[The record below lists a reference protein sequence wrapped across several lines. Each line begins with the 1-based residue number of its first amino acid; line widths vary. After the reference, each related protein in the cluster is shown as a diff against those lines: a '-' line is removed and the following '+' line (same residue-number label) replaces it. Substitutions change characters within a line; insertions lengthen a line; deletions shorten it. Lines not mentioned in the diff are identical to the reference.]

1 MYYTQFCARQKDRI
15 GILRVLAILASC
27 KDDRAY
33 EDPFLHSLIAL
44 LIPMNDEFANEDFCT
59 GLFDEFLFAG
69 LTRDNVTRH
78 MLKLLW
84 YVHSR
89 LPVLRLK
96 TLMKALQPTT
106 QHHENVHKLYEN
118 LQGRIGNTIQ
128 EHPPEQMDID
138 FDSPLKNVPTPGPH
152 YV

>member
-1 MYYTQFCARQKDRI
+1 MA
-15 GILRVLAILASC
+15 
-27 KDDRAY
+27 
-33 EDPFLHSLIAL
+33 E
-44 LIPMNDEFANEDFCT
+44 EFVHEEFCT

-84 YVHSR
+84 YIHMKLPSSR
-89 LPVLRLK
+89 LT

-106 QHHENVHKLYEN
+106 QHNESVHTLYN
-118 LQGRIGNTIQ
+118 GLQERIGIANQ
-128 EHPPEQMDID
+128 ESAVQESSDID

-152 YV
+152 YMQ